1 MSIPNLIRLILDFF
15 YPVFKRFIPKKTY
28 YYAACG
34 GSNLLLSWVLFFVL
48 YQFVFQKDHFYFEQ
62 INYTISAYT
71 LTSFC
76 CFIISFVIGFLLM
89 RYVVFTESE
98 LKGNVQFFRYAL
110 SSVLSAVLG
119 WIILKLLIEGIG
131 IYPTIA
137 NVLSSCIVVVFSYL
151 MQRRFSFR

>member
-1 MSIPNLIRLILDFF
+1 MAIPNLIRLILDFF

-34 GSNLLLSWVLFFVL
+34 GSNLALSWILFFVL

-110 SSVLSAVLG
+110 SSVLSAIVG

>member
-1 MSIPNLIRLILDFF
+1 MAIPNLIRLILDFF
-15 YPVFKRFIPKKTY
+15 YPIFKTFIPKKTY

-34 GSNLLLSWVLFFVL
+34 GSNLALSWILFFVL

-110 SSVLSAVLG
+110 SSVLSAILG

>member
-1 MSIPNLIRLILDFF
+1 MSIPNLIRAALDFF
-15 YPVFKRFIPKKTY
+15 YPPFNRFITKKTY

-34 GSNLLLSWVLFFVL
+34 GSNLALSWILFFVL
-48 YQFVFQKDHFYFEQ
+48 YQFVFQKEHFYFEQ

-76 CFIISFVIGFLLM
+76 CSVISFIIGFLLM

-98 LKGNVQFFRYAL
+98 LKGGVQLIRYAL
-110 SSVLSAVLG
+110 SGVLAATLN
-119 WIILKLLIEGIG
+119 WIILKLLIEGID
-131 IYPTIA
+131 IYPSIA
-137 NVLSSCIVVVFSYL
+137 NVLSSCVVVVFSYL